1 MADTIA
7 NLDPILKT
15 LFPDDLI
22 RTMGY
27 TDQPLYGMIAKD
39 TTFTGDYSKEPIL
52 VSPSEDRSANASIA
66 LQNITNV
73 NYQAF
78 VISRVS
84 NYASARIANELIR
97 AASGNNKGSFLSS
110 LEATT
115 KSMLFSL
122 LRSIAIHMYRSG
134 TGSVAIISPAATINN
149 AAVPVQLLY
158 PSDIT
163 TFEIG
168 MNLAFSAT
176 DGSTLLPYAASS
188 GAYII
193 DIDRVK
199 GTFVVSAT
207 FGGAA
212 AALTT
217 VVPTVAVSNYIY
229 LSAGDAANGGP
240 SVAMSGI
247 DAWLP
252 VTGVTSTPFFGVNRL
267 TDSTRLGGIVY
278 DGTMQQMDEAL
289 IDAANLVARE
299 GGTPRHCF
307 MNFQDYSNLVKLLGA
322 KQQQIQRTEVKLDEQ
337 NVTVGYHGI
346 IIDGAKGPITVIPDQ
361 NCPGGR
367 AYLLQLDTWK
377 FKSLGEPVSVF
388 TGDGLQVIRDPYAD
402 YLLMRA
408 VSYYQLVCR
417 APGWNAV
424 VKLPV

>member
-27 TDQPLYGMIAKD
+27 TNQPLYGMIAKD
-39 TTFTGDYSKEPIL
+39 TTFSGDYSKEPIL
-52 VSPSEDRSANASIA
+52 ISPSEDRSANATMA
-66 LQNITNV
+66 LLNVTNV

-78 VISRVS
+78 LLSRVS
-84 NYASARIANELIR
+84 NYASAKIANELIR
-97 AASGNNKGSFLSS
+97 AASGDNKGSFLSS
-110 LEATT
+110 LEAVT

-122 LRSIAIHMYRSG
+122 LRSIAVQMYRSG
-134 TGSVAIISPAATINN
+134 TGSVAIISPTAVINN

-163 TFEIG
+163 AFEIG
-168 MNLAFSAT
+168 QNIAFSAT
-176 DGSTLLPYAASS
+176 DGSALLPYTGA
-188 GAYII
+188 GAYVI
-193 DIDRVK
+193 DVDRVK
-199 GTFVVSAT
+199 GTLVFSAT

-212 AALTT
+212 AALTSLVT
-217 VVPTVAVSNYIY
+217 GVAVSDYMY
-229 LSAGDAANGGP
+229 SSPGDAANGGP
-240 SVAMSGI
+240 SVAMSGL

-252 VTGVTSTPFFGVNRL
+252 VTGVTATPFFGVNRL
-267 TDSTRLGGIVY
+267 TDSTRLGGVVY

-307 MNFQDYSNLVKLLGA
+307 MNFQDYSNLVKLMGA

-337 NVTVGYHGI
+337 FVTVGYHGI

-388 TGDGLQVIRDPYAD
+388 TGDGLQIIRDPFAD

-408 VSYYQLVCR
+408 VSYYQLSCR

-424 VKLPV
+424 VQLPV